1 MPPIECPACHKS
13 FQFPSA
19 LKRHQNGIKKKCRIV
34 TEPEIPPV
42 PASNEIVFIKA
53 HLLVNNPPNEPEEPV
68 IDASLTN
75 DHESAKLPNL
85 LSKNEHLTNLLSKN
99 ENGKKKWICGRCA
112 KNFNHI
118 QSLHRHQKKCKILI
132 MEKSHD
138 SHVNSN
144 TCEETNDFGK
154 KVLDEIVDF
163 IIQKFGN
170 CPETEKLKN
179 MLSESSNNELLVLQQ
194 NSNNTTAT
202 TNTTNTNNTTAITN
216 NTNNSNNSSTNANI
230 NLIQNNNNSINS
242 VIIQKIWPFGCE
254 NVDFITRK
262 QFIKIHAGGDVNFL
276 NRFLELLYSVEENIN
291 FTKNNMNKPIVKV
304 INRNLEYG
312 YLQESQ
318 LKEKLVD
325 NIVSKYI
332 KMIYN
337 YKEQIEKEKLIKF
350 LVMFLTIRNTLI
362 NYKVDREKRELDNTL
377 ENFIAKIFNNRE
389 LVRKMNEYLIILES
403 NPALKKSFIAEVI
416 AKERE
421 EIEALNNLTMNPLDQ
436 HPDYLKLK
444 FEYENDDMDVPMEDI
459 LQIYKDCPELEQN
472 LHYLNMEAEKIIRAR
487 QAYLYQHQH
496 LHQIQTDS
504 SHIIAD

>member
-1 MPPIECPACHKS
+1 MLENVCPSCQKD
-13 FQFPSA
+13 FKFPSA
-19 LKRHQNGIKKKCRIV
+19 LKRHINSIKSKCKLGVKRDNSIIMA
-34 TEPEIPPV
+34 TREFSKMLAHSLASDITTNDTNEAIPPYII
-42 PASNEIVFIKA
+42 PI
-53 HLLVNNPPNEPEEPV
+53 
-68 IDASLTN
+68 
-75 DHESAKLPNL
+75 LPNSL
-85 LSKNEHLTNLLSKN
+85 DVHNDKKTRELASSHELDKNGE
-99 ENGKKKWICGRCA
+99 KKWICGRCA
-112 KNFNHI
+112 KNFKHI
-118 QSLHRHQKKCKILI
+118 QSLNKHKKKCKIPI

-138 SHVNSN
+138 SHVKSHDF
-144 TCEETNDFGK
+144 EENNDFGK

-170 CPETEKLKN
+170 CAETEKLKN
-179 MLSESSNNELLVLQQ
+179 MLSESSKTLQQ
-194 NSNNTTAT
+194 YNSNNTTET
-202 TNTTNTNNTTAITN
+202 TNNTNTTNTNNT
-216 NTNNSNNSSTNANI
+216 NTNNNTSNNANI
-230 NLIQNNNNSINS
+230 NVIQHNNNSINS

-318 LKEKLVD
+318 LEEKLVD

-337 YKEQIEKEKLIKF
+337 YKEQIERERLIKF

-362 NYKVDREKRELDNTL
+362 NYKDNREKRELDNTL

-389 LVRKMNEYLIILES
+389 LVRKMNEYLIILEN

-444 FEYENDDMDVPMEDI
+444 FEYENDDMNVPKENI

-472 LHYLNMEAEKIIRAR
+472 LHYLNMEAEKIIRER
-487 QAYLYQHQH
+487 QAYLY
-496 LHQIQTDS
+496 LHQIQADS